1 MSTVLSDKDV
11 NQAVMAKEEAQAGEK
26 TKSLEY
32 HRQVLQSK
40 METEQQRTQYVSP
53 SDNIMSPCTA
63 KLNALRNKHAGKAKP
78 KSLFAQ
84 GVARKFDAS
93 KAAQPAADS
102 AKTDSPF

>member
-11 NQAVMAKEEAQAGEK
+11 NQAVVAKEEAQAGEK

-40 METEQQRTQYVSP
+40 MESEQSVPPPPSPRLRGAQAPGRTGVNGWRCRQRTQYVSP

-63 KLNALRNKHAGKAKP
+63 KLNALRNKHAGK
-78 KSLFAQ
+78 
-84 GVARKFDAS
+84 
-93 KAAQPAADS
+93 
-102 AKTDSPF
+102 